1 MGNPAVH
8 TLGTAARATGMAK
21 STIHRAI
28 KKGVISARPTMDGR
42 GYEIDPAELHRVYP
56 PVAPNGS
63 AEPAAER
70 HATPPSN
77 TELEI
82 KLARAEADLNALK
95 QVLEIERRRSEEL
108 RVERDRWAG
117 IAESSQRQI
126 THLAEQRRSWWPWRR
141 SA

>member
-1 MGNPAVH
+1 MY
-8 TLGTAARATGMAK
+8 TLGTAAKATGMAK

-28 KKGVISARPTMDGR
+28 KRGIISARPTMDGR

-63 AEPAAER
+63 AEPATER
-70 HATPPSN
+70 HATPSLN

-95 QVLEIERRRSEEL
+95 QVLEVERRR
-108 RVERDRWAG
+108 V
-117 IAESSQRQI
+117 IA
-126 THLAEQRRSWWPWRR
+126 TA
-141 SA
+141 